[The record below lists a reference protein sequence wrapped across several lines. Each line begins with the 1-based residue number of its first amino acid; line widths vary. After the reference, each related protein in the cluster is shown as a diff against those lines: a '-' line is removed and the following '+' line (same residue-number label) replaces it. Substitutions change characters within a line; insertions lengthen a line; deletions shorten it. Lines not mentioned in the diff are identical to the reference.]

1 MFLDRVIG
9 VLRLNVDTYEEIEA
23 DETATSQ
30 AAIVVAI
37 VAIIGGLLG
46 GATTI
51 FVGGSFIGTFLQQLL
66 TAFIGWFI
74 WAYVTYFVG
83 TNLFKGTA
91 DVGELLRTLGYA
103 SSPRVLGILGFIP
116 CVGWLIALASG
127 IWALVAA
134 IVAVRQALDFDDTVK
149 AIITVVIGWVIILII
164 QFVLFAILG
173 TVFGIGAAS
182 CGVHVGIGWP
192 DGARWARR
200 AETPRWLEGPDGL

>member
-1 MFLDRVIG
+1 MDFGAMINRMIRAATLD
-9 VLRLNVDTYEEIEA
+9 VDFYEEVEA
-23 DETATSQ
+23 DTSLTQEALMVIILVSIAT
-30 AAIVVAI
+30 
-37 VAIIGGLLG
+37 G
-46 GATTI
+46 
-51 FVGGSFIGTFLQQLL
+51 IGTFLGGI
-66 TAFIGWFI
+66 IGGSIVGAIVGLIVVVIIGIINYYI

-149 AIITVVIGWVIILII
+149 AIITVVIGWVIILVI

-173 TVFGIGAAS
+173 TVFGVGMAGIGALGGS
-182 CGVHVGIGWP
+182 
-192 DGARWARR
+192 
-200 AETPRWLEGPDGL
+200 